1 MAIDWPIA
9 VDNDYAVWNA
19 FANHYWPACTSS
31 TPKAVPGAG
40 LNRSYDVVEARSC
53 PVIASFGRPSI

>member
-31 TPKAVPGAG
+31 TPKAVSVTTGSGRATTD
-40 LNRSYDVVEARSC
+40 LR
-53 PVIASFGRPSI
+53 ASSGGS